1 MAMQFLEDDERSK
14 VSRWQIGTGSLS
26 VLEQVYHM
34 DPFPGARA
42 AALGKAPNC
51 VSRALPRVRPATRLA
66 ARPTSPSEPPPRRSA
81 RRTAS
86 FAFAGLDTR
95 RELAR
100 KLNVSPRQVQVWFQN
115 KRQRERKISRAKG
128 MLSTPGLPDTPA
140 TQAAIAAARK
150 ERERSGSLGPD
161 DEEDDDGLVLP
172 PDGGSSG
179 SGISTA
185 SSVPTASAG
194 ASKPAAPPAAGG
206 GSGGSNG
213 PTSLPPPIAGVP
225 MSRTQSLDAGTALR
239 SGLLGGGFGSI
250 GGVSMERAQS
260 LEGGQLDLGSTS
272 LDLDRID
279 PLGLRQARRA
289 RRAIR
294 RAIRRANFGATRL

>member
-1 MAMQFLEDDERSK
+1 M
-14 VSRWQIGTGSLS
+14 
-26 VLEQVYHM
+26 
-34 DPFPGARA
+34 
-42 AALGKAPNC
+42 
-51 VSRALPRVRPATRLA
+51 
-66 ARPTSPSEPPPRRSA
+66 
-81 RRTAS
+81 
-86 FAFAGLDTR
+86 
-95 RELAR
+95 
-100 KLNVSPRQVQVWFQN
+100 SPRQVQVWFQN

-150 ERERSGSLGPD
+150 ERERSGSRPD
-161 DEEDDDGLVLP
+161 DEEDDGLVLP

-279 PLGLRQARRA
+279 PLGLRQASAARNSARNSPRNSARTFRRKFSDALLLLSVSPSGERA
-289 RRAIR
+289 RCR
-294 RAIRRANFGATRL
+294 RSRPRLAGGDGRRVRGGAVARPLWRVCR

>member
-1 MAMQFLEDDERSK
+1 M
-14 VSRWQIGTGSLS
+14 
-26 VLEQVYHM
+26 
-34 DPFPGARA
+34 
-42 AALGKAPNC
+42 
-51 VSRALPRVRPATRLA
+51 
-66 ARPTSPSEPPPRRSA
+66 
-81 RRTAS
+81 
-86 FAFAGLDTR
+86 
-95 RELAR
+95 
-100 KLNVSPRQVQVWFQN
+100 SPRQVQVWFQN

-279 PLGLRQARRA
+279 PLGLRQASA
-289 RRAIR
+289 ARAIR
-294 RAIRRANFGATRL
+294 RAIRRANFGAIL

>member
-1 MAMQFLEDDERSK
+1 M
-14 VSRWQIGTGSLS
+14 
-26 VLEQVYHM
+26 
-34 DPFPGARA
+34 
-42 AALGKAPNC
+42 
-51 VSRALPRVRPATRLA
+51 
-66 ARPTSPSEPPPRRSA
+66 
-81 RRTAS
+81 
-86 FAFAGLDTR
+86 
-95 RELAR
+95 
-100 KLNVSPRQVQVWFQN
+100 WFQN

-279 PLGLRQARRA
+279 PLGLRQASAARNSARNSPRNSARTFRRKFSDALLLLSVSPSGERA
-289 RRAIR
+289 RCR
-294 RAIRRANFGATRL
+294 RSRPRLAGGDGRRVRGGAVARPLWRVCR